1 MKERSTDDD
10 NDGWNANHDDDDG
23 NFDGND
29 DKHPLTCVIGQFIL
43 ELTKSFVD
51 INSKEDNTADP

>member
-23 NFDGND
+23 NFDVND
-29 DKHPLTCVIGQFIL
+29 DKLPLTCVIDQIYFGIDEEFCGHQQQRR
-43 ELTKSFVD
+43 
-51 INSKEDNTADP
+51 